1 MFVLLCLAYFTSVM
15 SSRFIHAS
23 ACVRI
28 SFLFQFKL
36 NNIPLCDYTT
46 LCLSIHQLMDI
57 WVVSIFWLLWK
68 MQLWIW
74 CANVSS
80 RAAFSSF
87 ECAPRS
93 GIPGLYG
100 NSMFDFILLFFMVVV
115 SFYVLTNNAPG
126 LQLLHILINTCFSYA
141 FLCRME
147 KTLLYRFLEME
158 LLGQMYMPSKR
169 LYQFILPPSV
179 YGSSYLPFPH
189 PP

>member
-1 MFVLLCLAYFTSVM
+1 
-15 SSRFIHAS
+15 
-23 ACVRI
+23 
-28 SFLFQFKL
+28 
-36 NNIPLCDYTT
+36 
-46 LCLSIHQLMDI
+46 MDI
-57 WVVSIFWLLWK
+57 WVISTFWSQCMMLLWTFICK
-68 MQLWIW
+68 YL
-74 CANVSS
+74 
-80 RAAFSSF
+80 F
-87 ECAPRS
+87 ESLLSILLGICPS
-93 GIPGLYG
+93 EIPGLYG